1 MQRTYRFKG
10 GEAEALKRLHHY
22 LWGSDAVAD
31 YFNTRN
37 GGFRNGFWY
46 RCPRSR
52 ADCRE
57 PMIDT
62 A

>member
-37 GGFRNGFWY
+37 GGSRNQG
-46 RCPRSR
+46 
-52 ADCRE
+52 E
-57 PMIDT
+57 
-62 A
+62 